1 MAFVQIDDGTTSMEI
16 SVFNETFEAERDK
29 IRDDEVLVIEGKVQ
43 RDDFAGEGKVRVVA
57 ERLLTLAEAR
67 GRFARHLR
75 IALNGQASGANASA
89 AARRLQSLL
98 TPFTPGNC
106 PVLVSYRNADALCE
120 LALGEGARV
129 RLEDDLLSALGDWLS
144 SENVRIDYS

>member
-1 MAFVQIDDGTTSMEI
+1 MA
-16 SVFNETFEAERDK
+16 
-29 IRDDEVLVIEGKVQ
+29 
-43 RDDFAGEGKVRVVA
+43 VA
-57 ERLLTLAEAR
+57 SSTAFPCSSAR
-67 GRFARHLR
+67 PAR
-75 IALNGQASGANASA
+75 ASKSAATASSASATAASA

-98 TPFTPGNC
+98 APFTPGNC

-120 LALGEGARV
+120 LALGEGSRV